1 MPEMVFPVIGR
12 LLAQR
17 SSNRH
22 LRHVGG
28 AAATNQ
34 TAIGEDN
41 WDASARCL
49 ERRIH
54 AGTTGA
60 NHQNI
65 RLRLLVA
72 HEPIESPADPLA
84 HGRQAATAV
93 HLMHAAHVAKQVAR
107 TKQKLMTKPKI
118 ASNQMIAGLN
128 AKAVAEGGGSQRG
141 CILSPS
147 QW

>member
-1 MPEMVFPVIGR
+1 MDRIRGAACAADFPGIHLANAPWPILAHYRSEAFVAEAASGSERISEMVFPVIGR

-22 LRHVGG
+22 LRRDGG

-54 AGTTGA
+54 AGATGA

-65 RLRLLVA
+65 RLCFLVA
-72 HEPIESPADPLA
+72 HEPIESQRIRLRMAVKLPL
-84 HGRQAATAV
+84 
-93 HLMHAAHVAKQVAR
+93 
-107 TKQKLMTKPKI
+107 
-118 ASNQMIAGLN
+118 
-128 AKAVAEGGGSQRG
+128 
-141 CILSPS
+141 LSI
-147 QW
+147 